1 MANRRTFL
9 KGITGIGLTTACVG
23 DKEQTD
29 SGVENI
35 GIRAPEPSI
44 WSPEAVEDVA
54 AFPRGVQVGDALQD
68 SAIVHIHTTHDEIEW
83 VLVQGVDDAW
93 VEVQRDSGTP
103 VDGLLRL
110 ELTGLQSDAVYSI
123 IGQHSDGGRSR
134 VTRFRTALG
143 DSDWRIVT
151 FGASSCLGG
160 NVPWPSLSRAA
171 EERYDFFML
180 LGDTVYTNSTTVEN
194 AWQDWWQVLGI
205 RGMAE
210 LTSSTSVIAT
220 WDDHELVN
228 NFDWSLI
235 DNAETIHSNALY
247 CFHRAMPN
255 RSNEVGGIYRSIQH
269 GEVLEIFVLDCRG
282 ERRSDDDIYIS
293 EAQMNWLKDGLS
305 SSTARFKMIMNS
317 VPITDMEDLIGEVE
331 AIDRW
336 QGFASQRTEILSHI
350 EENDIP
356 GVLWIS
362 GDFHFGF
369 IAQVGRTGEV
379 GDSMMEVLVGPTGS
393 FINIMGELLV
403 TTEQYQQALPEW
415 CHTRF
420 ECNPQTGE
428 VFIQYILDDGSIG
441 MERRLEL
448 L

>member
-9 KGITGIGLTTACVG
+9 KGLTGFGFTTACVW
-23 DKEQTD
+23 DQKSDD
-29 SGVENI
+29 SGVDSI
-35 GIRAPEPSI
+35 GVRAAEPSR
-44 WSPEAVEDVA
+44 WAPDGDEDTD
-54 AFPRGVQVGDALQD
+54 AFPRGIQVGDALQD
-68 SAIVHIHTTHDEIEW
+68 SAIVHIHTTLDEVEW

-93 VEVQRDSGTP
+93 VEVQREFGTP
-103 VDGLLRL
+103 TDGLLRI
-110 ELTGLQSDAVYSI
+110 ELIGLQSDAVYSI
-123 IGQHSDGGRSR
+123 VGQHSEGGRSR

-143 DSDWRIVT
+143 PDDWRIVT

-160 NVPWPSLSRAA
+160 NLPWPNLSRAA
-171 EERYDFFML
+171 EEQYDFFML
-180 LGDTVYTNSTTVEN
+180 LGDSVYTNSTTVDN
-194 AWQDWWQVLGI
+194 AWQDWWQVLAI

-210 LTSSTSVIAT
+210 LTASTSLIAT

-235 DNAETIHSNALY
+235 DNAETIHTNGLA
-247 CFHRAMPN
+247 CFHRAIPN
-255 RSNEVGGIYRSIQH
+255 RSNEVGGIYRNVKH
-269 GEVLEIFVLDCRG
+269 GEVLEVFVLDCRG
-282 ERRSDDDIYIS
+282 ERRSDEGIYIS
-293 EAQMNWLKDGLS
+293 ETQMNWLKDALF

-317 VPITDMEDLIGEVE
+317 VPITDLEDLIGEVE

-336 QGFASQRTEILSHI
+336 QGFPAQRSEILSHI
-350 EENDIP
+350 EDNDIP

-369 IAQVGRTGEV
+369 IAQVGRTGDV
-379 GDSMMEVLVGPTGS
+379 GDSMMEVLVGPSGS

-428 VFIQYILDDGSIG
+428 VFIQYILDDGSVG
-441 MERRLEL
+441 MERQLEL